1 MSDGDCFDFAADE
14 ADNDV
19 DVIFIDFEVARERPT
34 CKSAVCGLC
43 FPFEW
48 FMFGIFCCDEGW
60 LSVVPF
66 SFPPPLGILL
76 ELFDRLLIC
85 LESVP
90 NKYTKLLIEHCNI
103 LGNHY
108 IEYKIYIWKYPR

>member
-1 MSDGDCFDFAADE
+1 MILNINRLEYIRCKWCLASDGDCFDFAADE

-43 FPFEW
+43 LPFEW

-66 SFPPPLGILL
+66 SFPPPPVSLL

-85 LESVP
+85 LESMP
-90 NKYTKLLIEHCNI
+90 N
-103 LGNHY
+103 
-108 IEYKIYIWKYPR
+108 IYQVINRTL